1 MFRTAL
7 GAGGGPKKRF
17 DSIPRCSFDFRYR
30 WCAQCECAGL
40 IKEDRIEL
48 AERLQIDSAFDDRA
62 VTGGAS
68 DFAENGKR
76 RAGRDSARACHDD
89 DRDCGSNVVSDEERK

>member
-1 MFRTAL
+1 MFRAAL

-17 DSIPRCSFDFRYR
+17 DSAPCCSFNFRYR
-30 WCAQCECAGL
+30 GCAQRECAGL

-62 VTGGAS
+62 VAGGAS
-68 DFAENGKR
+68 DRAELG
-76 RAGRDSARACHDD
+76 AGTDVARESAD
-89 DRDCGSNVVSDEERK
+89 VVLIG